1 MGGPFGNRKGA
12 YLDGYNQ
19 GNIMAGRCGN
29 SLTARDNDGAS
40 KNSSTQK
47 LNLSGFQ
54 GVFRVDG
61 RIDSKRL
68 DRELSK

>member
-1 MGGPFGNRKGA
+1 
-12 YLDGYNQ
+12 
-19 GNIMAGRCGN
+19 MAGRHGN
-29 SLTARDNDGAS
+29 SLTARDIDGIS
-40 KNSSTQK
+40 KNNSTQK

-61 RIDSKRL
+61 RSDSKHL